1 MKRASIGAS
10 MSLLSLFFGDERGL
24 SATEYGLVTAVV
36 VTVVGLALG
45 PIAWKVRTHLD
56 GVLTGMEHKEALDDR

>member
-1 MKRASIGAS
+1 

-45 PIAWKVRTHLD
+45 PIAWKVRTPLD
-56 GVLTGMEHKEALDDR
+56 GVLNGMEHKEALAER